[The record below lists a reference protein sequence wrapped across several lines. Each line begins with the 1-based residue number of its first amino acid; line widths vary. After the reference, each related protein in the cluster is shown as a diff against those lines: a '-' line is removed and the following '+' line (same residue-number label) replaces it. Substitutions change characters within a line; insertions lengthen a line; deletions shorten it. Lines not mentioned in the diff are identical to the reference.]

1 MRRPSPP
8 PTLSVRMA
16 HYVFGL
22 CLLAVTVTTFLQLG
36 GVAAQQALCHDN
48 QLLEYWTPAYA
59 AFLAQMAPLKP
70 WTCKWWQIT
79 QWWTIALQ
87 LSFWMCLT
95 ISWLWGTLERYFPA
109 LFAHGATATTMCVA
123 TSLMMMGES
132 TYYTGKVYN
141 LGLIAFYGFFIGSI
155 LNGLLGFSL
164 CELLHAKRAAR
175 RRTEPPSTSPSIDS
189 IGTVKDA
196 AAHHV

>member
-8 PTLSVRMA
+8 PTLSVRAA
-16 HYVFGL
+16 HCVFGL

-36 GVAAQQALCHDN
+36 GVAAQQALCHDD
-48 QLLEYWTPAYA
+48 QLLEFWTPAYA

-87 LSFWMCLT
+87 LSFWMCVTL
-95 ISWLWGTLERYFPA
+95 SWLWGTLERYFPA
-109 LFAHGATATTMCVA
+109 LFAHGATASTMCVA
-123 TSLMMMGES
+123 TSLFMMGES
-132 TYYTGKVYN
+132 TYYTGRVYE

-155 LNGLLGFSL
+155 LNGLLGFAL
-164 CELLHAKRAAR
+164 CELLHAKRSAGGRMLAPR
-175 RRTEPPSTSPSIDS
+175 VSDS
-189 IGTVKDA
+189 SDSVGPVKDDA
-196 AAHHV
+196 LQRV